1 MKHSTVLVASMLL
14 LLLGSPLLG
23 VEGVTLPSAEGA
35 AQGVTPSFMSEV
47 VQATPAASESFI
59 PSIEIWMTA
68 RECRAISEC
77 CACAQMSGTRCV
89 DWQPC

>member
-1 MKHSTVLVASMLL
+1 MKHSTVLVASLLL

-23 VEGVTLPSAEGA
+23 LEGMTLPGAKGA
-35 AQGVTPSFMSEV
+35 AEGVTPSFMNEV

-59 PSIEIWMTA
+59 LSIETGMTA
-68 RECRAISEC
+68 RECREVAKC
-77 CACAQMSGTRCV
+77 CVCVQAPAGRCV